1 MGMVRA
7 ALAEPDGMMM
17 LIMVWIKYM
26 IPSEFVFRKRL
37 PKTKLGKVD
46 FKSLEEDTRGDYDE

>member
-1 MGMVRA
+1 
-7 ALAEPDGMMM
+7 
-17 LIMVWIKYM
+17 M